1 MQDIEKSARE
11 ERNAYLR
18 EWRAKNK
25 DRVKAI
31 NKRYLENIDIQDVNT
46 KKKRALMIKSPLFDF
61 QIYNKA
67 LESENKHPYS
77 RFEFRFKNVNNND
90 IYSLTERLQRLIEDM
105 TDNIQ
110 TIEKQRINDLHNL
123 WIKESNIEFTT
134 QTKNF
139 SEFIRRYSN
148 DEKV

>member
-77 RFEFRFKNVNNND
+77 RLNLGLRMLITM
-90 IYSLTERLQRLIEDM
+90 IYTALQSVYNGL
-105 TDNIQ
+105 
-110 TIEKQRINDLHNL
+110 
-123 WIKESNIEFTT
+123 
-134 QTKNF
+134 
-139 SEFIRRYSN
+139 
-148 DEKV
+148 